1 MVRGRLFQ
9 YPNIYTVAMKPFGL
23 QRGVVGST
31 TRHKSD
37 RLYYRGGNAAI

>member
-1 MVRGRLFQ
+1 MVRGRLSKYQ
-9 YPNIYTVAMKPFGL
+9 TIYTVAMKPFGL

-37 RLYYRGGNAAI
+37 RQYYRGVMV